1 MKNFAWILILA
12 AAGSL
17 QEDPRLPV
25 PDAAAQKESE
35 KLVRDLFKEEYA
47 RKAPAD
53 RQLLARKL
61 FQQAQ
66 ESKDSPAPRYVLLKE
81 SADLA
86 AEVQDLSD
94 CIKALDEL
102 AKTFRVEGWKLKFAA
117 LAAASKS
124 ARTTED
130 SLALAGSYL
139 RLVDEAVAAEDLDI
153 AKKSIDAA
161 AAAARKGKDLSLVAK
176 AQSRDKELAEAKAR
190 TEKLKKARE
199 TLARTPDDAAS
210 CLVLGQHECF
220 VKGNWKEGLALL
232 AKGSDAALKDLA
244 AKDLSE
250 PTAATPQVSVGD
262 GWWDLSEKESAPAV
276 RERLRQRAHAWYEKA
291 APALS
296 GLHKTKVD
304 KRLKTLRLERLHRGS
319 WVDVNDPKYYGMSG
333 KPGEPIEATRERILP
348 SKLPSGVFD
357 GLFVRIRI
365 KSGSANVIFEP
376 ERCGT
381 WIQTVNPHIM
391 TGRFNPA
398 EERWEP
404 EGNQIIPVPLEEE
417 YLLTVLLTGGEWVVY
432 LHSEEKGRLK
442 TTASALTTFE
452 FDAPNGVV
460 LFDQMRLR
468 RKE

>member
-1 MKNFAWILILA
+1 MFLRTLILA
-12 AAGSL
+12 TVLAGSL
-17 QEDPRLPV
+17 QDDPRLPV
-25 PDAAAQKESE
+25 PDAAALKESE
-35 KLVRDLFKEEYA
+35 KLIRDLFKDEYA

-53 RQLLARKL
+53 RQQLSRKL
-61 FQQAQ
+61 YQQAQ
-66 ESKDSPAPRYVLLKE
+66 ESKDSPAPRYVLLRE

-86 AEVQDLSD
+86 AEVQDLFNCFKSYE
-94 CIKALDEL
+94 EL
-102 AKTFRVEGWKLKFAA
+102 AKAFRVEGWKLKFAA
-117 LAAASKS
+117 LAAASKT
-124 ARTTED
+124 ARTNED
-130 SLALAGSYL
+130 SVALAGFYL
-139 RLVDEAVAAEDLDI
+139 RLVDEAIAGEDLET

-161 AAAARKGKDLSLVAK
+161 TVAARKGKDLGLTVK
-176 AQSRDKELAEAKAR
+176 AQSRDKELADLR
-190 TEKLKKARE
+190 SRMEKLKKARE
-199 TLARTPDDAAS
+199 TLARTPDDGPS

-220 VKGNWKEGLALL
+220 VKGNWKDGLPLL
-232 AKGSDAALKDLA
+232 AKCSDGALKDLA
-244 AKDLSE
+244 TRDLSE
-250 PTAATPQVSVGD
+250 PTGATAQAAVGD
-262 GWWDLSEKESAPAV
+262 GWWDLSEKESAQALKQN
-276 RERLRQRAHAWYEKA
+276 LRQRAHAWYEKA
-291 APALS
+291 AAALT

-304 KRLKTLRLERLHRGS
+304 KRLKILRLEQLHRGS
-319 WVDVNDPKYYGMSG
+319 WVDVSDPKMYGASG
-333 KPGEPIEATRERILP
+333 KPGDAVEATRERITP

-365 KSGSANVIFEP
+365 KSGSANVIYEP

-381 WIQTVNPHIM
+381 WIQTVNPHII

-404 EGNQIIPVPLEEE
+404 EGKQIIPVAIEEE

-442 TTASALTTFE
+442 TTATSLTTFE